1 MIIKN
6 WTPVRKALGLSFINP
21 QFFILREERTAVSV
35 AVTKARG
42 TVVDLGAGD
51 QLYKDLLLQNAKKYI
66 PVDLKVPL
74 NKQAKDYIR
83 ADITKTLPFKN
94 SFCETVCLLQVL
106 EYIEN
111 PATVF
116 SESFR
121 VLKRNGNLV
130 VSSPFLYPIHDAPHD
145 KVRYTKQALFSLLK
159 KAGFKKIEIQK
170 ESSSFAFLANSLNM
184 FILRSLYHKIKR
196 GGVQKIVGLFLL
208 PFAGGVC
215 VAVNIVAIFFETIF
229 PGSSDEFPLNYTVV
243 ARK

>member
-121 VLKRNGNLV
+121 VLKKEMETLSFRL
-130 VSSPFLYPIHDAPHD
+130 PFYI
-145 KVRYTKQALFSLLK
+145 LFTTRPMIKFVTPNRHCFHCLKRLALK
-159 KAGFKKIEIQK
+159 KLKFKKNQ
-170 ESSSFAFLANSLNM
+170 
-184 FILRSLYHKIKR
+184 
-196 GGVQKIVGLFLL
+196 
-208 PFAGGVC
+208 
-215 VAVNIVAIFFETIF
+215 AVLHF
-229 PGSSDEFPLNYTVV
+229 
-243 ARK
+243 